1 MQEIKLRDEYIK
13 LGQALK
19 AAGVVDSGVTAKLVI
34 LDEKVKS
41 GKIIIKD
48 IEVNGTE
55 NLLKLLQNDIKIVTI
70 FLKVPKEESK
80 NRLEHRTEHVN
91 EHDIEVRLNRF
102 DYEESKIGMYD
113 YVIKNDNLEKSVQI
127 ILTIIQ
133 NEYKLKNKN

>member
-1 MQEIKLRDEYIK
+1 M
-13 LGQALK
+13 
-19 AAGVVDSGVTAKLVI
+19 
-34 LDEKVKS
+34 
-41 GKIIIKD
+41 
-48 IEVNGTE
+48 
-55 NLLKLLQNDIKIVTI
+55 
-70 FLKVPKEESK
+70 KVPKEESK